1 METSQ
6 KTRNKL
12 SHGPAVPVPGM
23 YFEKATISKETRT
36 SMFTAAL
43 FTTAKTR
50 KQNRR
55 PSTDEQAKKSW
66 YIHTMEYYSVIRRN
80 KFESVEVRL
89 MTLEPVICSEVT
101 HKEKNLSDSNAY
113 T

>member
-1 METSQ
+1 
-6 KTRNKL
+6 
-12 SHGPAVPVPGM
+12 
-23 YFEKATISKETRT
+23 
-36 SMFTAAL
+36 MFIAAL
-43 FTTAKTR
+43 LTIARTR
-50 KQNRR
+50 KQPRC
-55 PSTDEQAKKSW
+55 PLTDEWVKKTW
-66 YIHTMEYYSVIRRN
+66 HIHAMEYYSPIKRN